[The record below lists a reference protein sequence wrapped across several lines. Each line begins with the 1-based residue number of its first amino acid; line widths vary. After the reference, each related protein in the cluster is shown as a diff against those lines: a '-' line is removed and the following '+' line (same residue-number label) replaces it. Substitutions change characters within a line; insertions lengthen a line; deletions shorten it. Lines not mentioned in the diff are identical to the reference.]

1 MLRVIAVTAVLAF
14 AGNAWAEGDDPELAA
29 ALLKCPDAAAF
40 VNADKARGQER
51 KERFADLVPS
61 DPQLRERLLEMAR
74 VDQQARDGDWSQA
87 MIENMLAVDAANLPE
102 IRKIVAD
109 HGGLPAARQVGIEG
123 VSAAWLLVQ
132 HADRA
137 PDFQHQVLGMIMPL
151 VESGE
156 VSSHD
161 FALLTDRVLVN
172 ADKPQRYGSQLMAVD
187 GKWQPKPMEA
197 PEKVDQ
203 RRASLGQMPLADYIC
218 VATQMMP
225 PPPANA
231 GGNTP

>member
-1 MLRVIAVTAVLAF
+1 
-14 AGNAWAEGDDPELAA
+14 
-29 ALLKCPDAAAF
+29 
-40 VNADKARGQER
+40 
-51 KERFADLVPS
+51 VPS
-61 DPQLRERLLEMAR
+61 DPKLRERLLEMAR
-74 VDQQARDGDWSQA
+74 VDQDARDGDWSQA
-87 MIENMLAVDAANLPE
+87 MIEKMLAVDAANLPE

-109 HGGLPAARQVGIEG
+109 HGGLPTARQVGLEG

-132 HADRA
+132 HADRD
-137 PDFQHQVLGMIMPL
+137 PDFQHQVLDAIMPL

-187 GKWQPKPMEA
+187 GKWQAKPMEA

>member
-1 MLRVIAVTAVLAF
+1 M
-14 AGNAWAEGDDPELAA
+14 
-29 ALLKCPDAAAF
+29 
-40 VNADKARGQER
+40 
-51 KERFADLVPS
+51 
-61 DPQLRERLLEMAR
+61 
-74 VDQQARDGDWSQA
+74 
-87 MIENMLAVDAANLPE
+87 
-102 IRKIVAD
+102 
-109 HGGLPAARQVGIEG
+109 GIEG